1 MCNVLNPESE
11 EYFFIYVFSL
21 LSFSMLWVGSKTA
34 GDINTLITVFS
45 WGLLHVL
52 RSLMRLEF

>member
-34 GDINTLITVFS
+34 GDIKI
-45 WGLLHVL
+45 LLLQYFHGVCFM
-52 RSLMRLEF
+52 S